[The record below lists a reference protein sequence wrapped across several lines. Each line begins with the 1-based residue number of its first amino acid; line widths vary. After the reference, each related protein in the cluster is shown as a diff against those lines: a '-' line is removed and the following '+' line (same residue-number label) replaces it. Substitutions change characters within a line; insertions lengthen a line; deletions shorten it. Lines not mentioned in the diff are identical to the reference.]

1 MANYESHH
9 LYAQELQKNL
19 MDAGVLEELPEEY
32 RKRSGGC
39 THRIMYA
46 KCDAADWEEQRQK
59 ILEHGVIDCS
69 KKNADGKYGVR
80 RDYTEAEQKELGW
93 YPVWFET
100 PDEMVW
106 ISKWVMDDNP
116 GYYASRAVPT
126 QNMIMVLYYEATFD
140 GGWYMKNGKKF
151 ADMPSIPTTV
161 NPKDALEAAIDALKA
176 ANLNGFVDEMVNRF
190 MMIDKAVD
198 GRSIEQQQF
207 SVVLDY
213 VSFKNPDEPADEYPD
228 EPDDGDH
235 AVDPGEPME
244 PNPDLPF

>member
-1 MANYESHH
+1 VFSALTKAKAEFLARKSKHDEEQYSVDTKK
-9 LYAQELQKNL
+9 LTDGKFRLQELDTLIQNIYEDKVRGKVSEDVAMKL
-19 MDAGVLEELPEEY
+19 
-32 RKRSGGC
+32 
-39 THRIMYA
+39 IA
-46 KCDAADWEEQRQK
+46 K
-59 ILEHGVIDCS
+59 
-69 KKNADGKYGVR
+69 Y
-80 RDYTEAEQKELGW
+80 EAEQKELGW

-161 NPKDALEAAIDALKA
+161 NPKAALEAAIDALKA

-190 MMIDKAVD
+190 MMIDKAAD

-235 AVDPGEPME
+235 VVDPGEPME